1 VIGIVDTNCDP
12 DQVDYIIPGNDDA
25 LRSVKLFVSRIADA
39 VISGRGERE
48 SALAEQ
54 ASADAEEKAADEAR
68 RTVRPADIRKPQR
81 PAETPA
87 PTA

>member
-1 VIGIVDTNCDP
+1 M
-12 DQVDYIIPGNDDA
+12 A
-25 LRSVKLFVSRIADA
+25 A
-39 VISGRGERE
+39 
-48 SALAEQ
+48 
-54 ASADAEEKAADEAR
+54 AEEQPEGLVYREEFISSAEERQLLDELAALDFKPVTMRGQTAR

>member
-1 VIGIVDTNCDP
+1 
-12 DQVDYIIPGNDDA
+12 
-25 LRSVKLFVSRIADA
+25 

-48 SALAEQ
+48 SAMAEQ
-54 ASADAEEKAADEAR
+54 AQNEADEKAADEAR
-68 RTVRPADIRKPQR
+68 RTVRPADVRKPQR

>member
-1 VIGIVDTNCDP
+1 M
-12 DQVDYIIPGNDDA
+12 
-25 LRSVKLFVSRIADA
+25 LFRSKLLVSRIADA
-39 VISGRGERE
+39 VIAGRGQRE
-48 SALAEQ
+48 SAMADQ
-54 ASADAEEKAADEAR
+54 AANEAEEKAAAEAS

>member
-1 VIGIVDTNCDP
+1 
-12 DQVDYIIPGNDDA
+12 
-25 LRSVKLFVSRIADA
+25 

-48 SALAEQ
+48 SAMADQ
-54 ASADAEEKAADEAR
+54 AANEAEEKAAAEAS

-87 PTA
+87 PTT